1 MASLQAHLSAVML
14 VATVPLALVL
24 AYHMFNGMQAE
35 HARMNDE
42 LQHHA
47 SALAG
52 SVERE
57 LQASVNALRLLA
69 DTTQVMQATGQPT
82 PDAELAALAAAMR
95 SALPARPQW
104 HSLYLRYLGG
114 PLIFDSASGAPMP
127 AARAAS
133 AGTTPQVT
141 TGQADGLSA
150 LEVPWRLADGQPCIL
165 GARLTSVR
173 WQPLTESRRPAEG
186 FATVLDRNGHVVAQG
201 GASQLPLGPELLA
214 GTALEIAG
222 PAPAGNDTSAPESN
236 AADLHRTVLSDG
248 SAVYLAWRTV
258 PTAGWRVAVG
268 RPAAPLDTAQRQ
280 ATIAG
285 LATIAASLVV
295 GLALA
300 TLVAR
305 RVTDPLR
312 QLATRGP
319 TQVPSPKVEEIAW
332 LRDALSDAQHQE
344 AEARIDL
351 QRKAAEFETLFAS
364 TPIGLAFLREPQ
376 APTLHNAA
384 MNELAGPADAPP
396 DGPLA
401 NTMRLAGRPLAPEER
416 PLQQAAAS
424 GKPVG
429 PLELELTSAGR
440 APRHVLVQAVPL
452 LDADGRPQGA
462 LSTMVDISARKAA
475 EQRVQETDSQL
486 KQSQRLIEL
495 AHEAGEIGF
504 FRIDLQSATWTPGQ
518 ARLFGL
524 DPSQAPGAME
534 DLLRRIHPDD
544 RPAVEQQLRGMVAHR
559 KERETL
565 EFRVVLADGSERWLS
580 NRVLMSFAED
590 GRPRDL
596 TGATLD
602 ITEQKTAELE
612 RATLIEREQQARID
626 AESASRAKD
635 EFLAMLGHELRNP
648 LGAIASATEVLTRA
662 TPDSPLAG
670 NARAIIIRQTRHLA
684 RLVDDLLDVGRVISG
699 KVELSRH
706 PLDLQALVRRVVE
719 NFELTGASC
728 KHRVELALDEVWV
741 VADAT
746 RMEQV
751 LNNLLGNALKYSQE
765 GTRIEIQLV
774 ALGGQAVLRVRDEGE
789 GIAPELLPHVFD
801 LFVQGERR
809 LDRRSGGLGIGLT
822 LVRQLVEL
830 HGGQVQAESTPL
842 VGSCFTV
849 RLPAAAPPTSAAQ
862 DKPDLHRRRR
872 RVLVIEDN
880 ADALWAMQAML
891 EFDGHLVSTALDG
904 RQGLSRL
911 LEEQPEVAIIDIGLP
926 GLTGFEVALR
936 SRRAGFAGTLL
947 ALSGYGGERDL
958 AEALRHGFDAHIAK
972 PIDPERLRVLLAQA

>member
-35 HARMNDE
+35 HARLSDE

-47 SALAG
+47 TTLAG

-57 LQASVNALRLLA
+57 LQGSADALLLLA
-69 DTTQVMQATGQPT
+69 GTARALLPATAQG
-82 PDAELAALAAAMR
+82 PDAEFAALTLAMR
-95 SALPARPQW
+95 NALPTRPEW
-104 HSLYLRYLGG
+104 HSLYLRRADGQLV
-114 PLIFDSASGAPMP
+114 FDSAAGAPVP
-127 AARAAS
+127 AVRANAAAAVAPRVS
-133 AGTTPQVT
+133 PSGP
-141 TGQADGLSA
+141 DGRPA
-150 LEVPWRLADGQPCIL
+150 LEVPWRLPDGQPCVL
-165 GARLTSVR
+165 GARLNAGR
-173 WQPLTESRRPAEG
+173 WQRLADTRRPAEG
-186 FATVLDRNGHVVAQG
+186 FAGVLDRSGHLVAQG
-201 GASQLPLGPELLA
+201 GALAGPLGLQ
-214 GTALEIAG
+214 G
-222 PAPAGNDTSAPESN
+222 APEASPPGS
-236 AADLHRTVLSDG
+236 AVPPLQRSTLTDG
-248 SAVYLAWRTV
+248 TAVYLAWRTV

-280 ATIAG
+280 ATMAG
-285 LATIAASLVV
+285 LATIAASLVL

-319 TQVPSPKVEEIAW
+319 TQVPPPKVEEIAW
-332 LRDALSDAQHQE
+332 LRDALSEAQHHE

-364 TPIGLAFLREPQ
+364 TPIGLAFLRGPQ
-376 APTLHNAA
+376 ATTLHNAA
-384 MNELAGPADAPP
+384 MDELVGPADAPP
-396 DGPLA
+396 GSPLA
-401 NTMRLAGRPLAPEER
+401 VAMRLHGRALPPDER
-416 PLQQAAAS
+416 PLQRAAAS
-424 GKPVG
+424 GHPVG
-429 PLELELTSAGR
+429 PLELELASSGR

-462 LSTMVDISARKAA
+462 LATMVDISARKAA
-475 EQRVQETDSQL
+475 EQRVQEADSQL
-486 KQSQRLIEL
+486 QQSQRLIEL

-524 DPSQAPGAME
+524 DPAQAPGTMQ
-534 DLLRRIHPDD
+534 DLLQRIHPDD
-544 RPAVEQQLRGMVAHR
+544 RPAVEQQLRAMVASR

-565 EFRVVLADGSERWLS
+565 EFRVVLPDGSARWLS
-580 NRVLMSFAED
+580 NRVLMSFDAD
-590 GRPRDL
+590 GGARDL

-612 RATLIEREQQARID
+612 RATLIGREQQARIE
-626 AESASRAKD
+626 AERASRAKD

-662 TPDSPLAG
+662 APESTLAG
-670 NARAIIIRQTRHLA
+670 NARAIITRQTRHLA

-719 NFELTGASC
+719 NFDLTGASR
-728 KHRVELALDEVWV
+728 KHRVELSLDDVWV

-746 RMEQV
+746 RLEQV
-751 LNNLLGNALKYSQE
+751 LNNLLGNALKYSHE
-765 GTRIEIQLV
+765 GTRIGIE
-774 ALGGQAVLRVRDEGE
+774 LGTAGAEAVLRVRDEGE
-789 GIAPELLPHVFD
+789 GIPPELLPHVFD

-809 LDRRSGGLGIGLT
+809 LDRRAGGLGIGLT

-830 HGGQVQAESTPL
+830 HGGKVQAESGPA
-842 VGSCFTV
+842 GSCFTV
-849 RLPAAAPPTSAAQ
+849 RLPATAPPTSAAQ

-880 ADALWAMQAML
+880 SDALWAMQAML
-891 EFDGHLVSTALDG
+891 EFDGHQVSTATDG
-904 RQGLSRL
+904 RQGLSAL
-911 LEEQPEVAIIDIGLP
+911 LDEQPEVAIIDLGLP
-926 GLTGFEVALR
+926 GLTGYEVALR

-947 ALSGYGGERDL
+947 ALSGYGGQRDV
-958 AEALRHGFDAHIAK
+958 AEAMRHGFDAHIAK
-972 PIDPERLRVLLAQA
+972 PIDPERLRVLLART

>member
-35 HARMNDE
+35 HDRLSDE

-47 SALAG
+47 SALAN

-69 DTTQVMQATGQPT
+69 DTTRVMQTTGEPSN
-82 PDAELAALAAAMR
+82 DAELAALAAAMR

-104 HSLYLRYLGG
+104 HSLYLRYPDG
-114 PLIFDSASGAPMP
+114 PLVFDTASGAPTP

-133 AGTTPQVT
+133 AASAPRVT
-141 TGQADGLSA
+141 TGGPDGLSA
-150 LEVPWRLADGQPCIL
+150 LEVPWRLADGRPCVL
-165 GARLTSVR
+165 GARLTAAR

-186 FATVLDRNGHVVAQG
+186 FASVLDRRGQVVAQG
-201 GASQLPLGPELLA
+201 GLPLPLGPELLA
-214 GTALEIAG
+214 GTQAEAG
-222 PAPAGNDTSAPESN
+222 DPAPAGSEAP
-236 AADLHRTVLSDG
+236 AAPAPTPALHRTVLSDG
-248 SAVYLAWRTV
+248 TAVYLAWRTV
-258 PTAGWRVAVG
+258 PTAGWQVAVG
-268 RPAAPLDTAQRQ
+268 RPATPLDTAQRQ

-285 LATIAASLVV
+285 LATIAASLVL

-319 TQVPSPKVEEIAW
+319 TQVPEPKVEEIAW
-332 LRDALSDAQHQE
+332 LRDALSEAQHQE

-364 TPIGLAFLREPQ
+364 TPIGLAFLRGPQ
-376 APTLHNAA
+376 AITLHNAA
-384 MNELAGPADAPP
+384 MNELAGPADAPS
-396 DGPLA
+396 DGPNA
-401 NTMRLAGRPLAPEER
+401 ISMRQAGQALAPGDR

-424 GKPVG
+424 GRPVG
-429 PLELELTSAGR
+429 PLELELASNGR

-462 LSTMVDISARKAA
+462 LATMVDISARKAA
-475 EQRVQETDSQL
+475 EQRVQEADSQL
-486 KQSQRLIEL
+486 QQSQRLIEL

-504 FRIDLQSATWTPGQ
+504 FRIELQSATWTPGQ

-524 DPSQAPGAME
+524 DPAQAPGSME
-534 DLLRRIHPDD
+534 DLLQRIHPDD

-565 EFRVVLADGSERWLS
+565 EFRVLLADGSERWLS
-580 NRVLMSFAED
+580 NRVLMSFGAD
-590 GRPRDL
+590 GQGRDL

-602 ITEQKTAELE
+602 ITEQKTAEFE
-612 RATLIEREQQARID
+612 RATLIEREQQARIE
-626 AESASRAKD
+626 AERANRAKD

-648 LGAIASATEVLTRA
+648 LGAISSATEVMTRA
-662 TPDSPLAG
+662 EPDSPLAG
-670 NARAIIIRQTRHLA
+670 NARAIITRQTRHLA

-699 KVELSRH
+699 KVELSRQ
-706 PLDLQALVRRVVE
+706 PLNLEALVHRVLE
-719 NFELTGASC
+719 NFELTGASD
-728 KHRVELALDEVWV
+728 KHRLQLSLDDVWV
-741 VADAT
+741 LADAT

-751 LNNLLGNALKYSQE
+751 LNNLLGNALKYSHE

-774 ALGGQAVLRVRDEGE
+774 ARGGEAVLRVRDEGE
-789 GIAPELLPHVFD
+789 GIPPELLPHVFD

-809 LDRRSGGLGIGLT
+809 LDRRAGGLGIGLT
-822 LVRQLVEL
+822 LVRQLIEL
-830 HGGQVQAESTPL
+830 HGGQVQAESSPL
-842 VGSCFTV
+842 GSCFTV
-849 RLPAAAPPTSAAQ
+849 RLPATAPPTSAAQ
-862 DKPDLHRRRR
+862 DQPDPHRRRR
-872 RVLVIEDN
+872 RVLVVEDN

-891 EFDGHLVSTALDG
+891 EFDGHLVSTAIDG
-904 RQGLSRL
+904 RQGLARL
-911 LEEQPEVAIIDIGLP
+911 LDEQPEVAIIDIGLP

-947 ALSGYGGERDL
+947 ALSGYGGERDA

-972 PIDPERLRVLLAQA
+972 PIDPERLRALLAQA

>member
-47 SALAG
+47 SALAT

-69 DTTQVMQATGQPT
+69 DTTQVMQPAGQPT
-82 PDAELAALAAAMR
+82 HDTELAALAAAMR

-104 HSLYLRYLGG
+104 HSLYLRYPDG

-127 AARAAS
+127 VARSAAAGS
-133 AGTTPQVT
+133 APQVT
-141 TGQADGLSA
+141 TGEGDGLSA
-150 LEVPWRLADGQPCIL
+150 LEVPWRLADGQPCVL

-186 FATVLDRNGHVVAQG
+186 FATVLDRNGQVVAQG

-214 GTALEIAG
+214 DTRIETT
-222 PAPAGNDTSAPESN
+222 APAGNEASAPE
-236 AADLHRTVLSDG
+236 APGADLQRTVLSDG

-319 TQVPSPKVEEIAW
+319 TQVPAPKVEEIAW

-376 APTLHNAA
+376 AVTLHNAA
-384 MNELAGPADAPP
+384 MNELVGHADAAP
-396 DGPLA
+396 DAPLA
-401 NTMRLAGRPLAPEER
+401 ITMRQAGRPLAPGER
-416 PLQQAAAS
+416 PLQRAAAS
-424 GKPVG
+424 GKAVG
-429 PLELELTSAGR
+429 PLELELTSIGR

-475 EQRVQETDSQL
+475 EQRVQEADSQL
-486 KQSQRLIEL
+486 QQSQRLIEL

-524 DPSQAPGAME
+524 DPTRTPGTME
-534 DLLRRIHPDD
+534 DLLQRIHPDD
-544 RPAVEQQLRGMVAHR
+544 RPAVEQQLRNMVAHH

-580 NRVLMSFAED
+580 NRVLMSFGED
-590 GRPRDL
+590 GQARDL

-626 AESASRAKD
+626 AERASRAKD

-719 NFELTGASC
+719 NFELTGASL
-728 KHRVELALDEVWV
+728 KHRVELMLDEVWV

-789 GIAPELLPHVFD
+789 GIPPELLPHVFD

-842 VGSCFTV
+842 IGSCFTV

-862 DKPDLHRRRR
+862 DQPDLHRRRR

-891 EFDGHLVSTALDG
+891 EFDGHLVSTAPDG

-972 PIDPERLRVLLAQA
+972 PIDPERLRILLAQA